1 MKGGIKMAKDKKK
14 KETDEKREDEVG
26 EGRAGSE
33 AAAVGRIPEL
43 IQGLQSH
50 YFCA

>member
-26 EGRAGSE
+26 EVRPKKA
-33 AAAVGRIPEL
+33 RIHGDPICEL
-43 IQGLQSH
+43 D
-50 YFCA
+50 